1 MAFDVQLPRWK
12 LHVTELPLDVL
23 SHFGILEG
31 KPGVG
36 DVLLVLPLCGA
47 LDNKTKV
54 GSNDSVIFFG
64 RH

>member
-1 MAFDVQLPRWK
+1 MPRWE
-12 LHVTELPLDVL
+12 LDVTELPLDVS
-23 SHFGILEG
+23 SHFGIHEG

-36 DVLLVLPLCGA
+36 DVLIVLPLCGA
-47 LDNKTKV
+47 LDNETKV